1 MLSGL
6 LILPVL
12 FTGLIPVF
20 FQVDFLMA
28 DSCLVT
34 KSCLFC
40 NPIVYS
46 TPSSSVHGI
55 SQAGRLEWV
64 AVSFSRGS
72 SCPRDRTRISQVS
85 CIAVDSL
92 PTEPSG
98 KPLASLVTLQ
108 MLTRHRWLLLLLSHF
123 SRV

>member
-72 SCPRDRTRISQVS
+72 SEPGIKPASPELAGRFFTTE
-85 CIAVDSL
+85 L
-92 PTEPSG
+92 PG
-98 KPLASLVTLQ
+98 KPDYQ
-108 MLTRHRWLLLLLSHF
+108 FNH
-123 SRV
+123 